1 MGKQFYSGNNCS
13 DDDRDN
19 KGKYNWEKDNKEKY
33 NWEKDNKEND
43 FDHNDCDCD
52 ELDFDD
58 FNCFKSQCMECPK
71 KRDIDKEIK
80 EAFNDIFKELCDI
93 NKDIE
98 KLNKLFCKLEKLL
111 AEKGCLSSSEKA
123 LICNIKKDIL
133 ALNCVLRETAK
144 DIKCLEEMV
153 F

>member
-1 MGKQFYSGNNCS
+1 MGKQYYNGNKYPE
-13 DDDRDN
+13 DDR
-19 KGKYNWEKDNKEKY
+19 GKKDKDSWEKDLN
-33 NWEKDNKEND
+33 EKDSD
-43 FDHNDCDCD
+43 QNDCYCD
-52 ELDFDD
+52 GLDFDD
-58 FNCFKSQCMECPK
+58 FNFFKNQCNDCHK

-80 EAFNDIFKELCDI
+80 EAFKDIFKELCDI

-98 KLNKLFCKLEKLL
+98 KLNKLFCKLEQLL
-111 AEKGCLSSSEKA
+111 NEKGCLSSCEKT

-144 DIKCLEEMV
+144 DIKCLEDMV